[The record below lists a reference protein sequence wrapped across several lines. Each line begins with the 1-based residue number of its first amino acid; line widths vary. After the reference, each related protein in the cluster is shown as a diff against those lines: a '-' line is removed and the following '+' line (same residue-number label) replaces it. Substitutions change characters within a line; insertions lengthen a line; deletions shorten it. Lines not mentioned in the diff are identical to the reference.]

1 MDKARSKVAKALILA
16 GIVILVI
23 LSVIMIKRM
32 IPSKKVMDLND
43 YYVTE
48 PDKMLI
54 VLQNQIYDKE
64 ALYIDNVPY
73 IDYETVSSLFNKR
86 FYWDA
91 NENILIYT
99 TQNEVIKTEIGSS
112 DYYVNKS
119 KSSLTHSIVKTIG
132 EEVYIALDFVK
143 MYTNLEY
150 QVYEKPNRVVIQY
163 NWGTDYLYT
172 EVKKA
177 TQLRVGANIK
187 SDILVQLKSGDVL
200 TYVDTDNLLEN
211 GFSKVITN
219 DGIVGYVKNKYVKEA
234 HYETLE
240 NDYKEV
246 PYSHITKDYMIN
258 LVWHQVTNQ
267 AANNNILNA
276 ISTTKGVTTISPT
289 WFSVANNK
297 GEITSL
303 ASETY
308 VERAHRAGL
317 EVWALCNDF
326 DTKVDMYELLSHTS
340 RREKLANELIAKAIS
355 YNLDGLNIDFE
366 KISAKAGVHYIQF
379 LRELSIKCR
388 NNGIILSVDNY
399 VPAAYN
405 KYYDLEEQ
413 GEIVDYVIIM
423 GYDEHHSNSEESGSV
438 SSIGYVNEAI
448 KNTLEMVPKERVI
461 MAIPLYTRLWT
472 EKPDGKISSVACGM
486 NQGKN
491 YLSVNGVEPT
501 WDEETGQYY
510 GEYKTEEGLNRI
522 WLEEDKSIE
531 LKMKSIHDNDL
542 AGVAEWKL
550 GMEKESV
557 WNIIQ
562 KYTNYNKV
570 E

>member
-1 MDKARSKVAKALILA
+1 M
-16 GIVILVI
+16 
-23 LSVIMIKRM
+23 
-32 IPSKKVMDLND
+32 
-43 YYVTE
+43 
-48 PDKMLI
+48 
-54 VLQNQIYDKE
+54 
-64 ALYIDNVPY
+64 
-73 IDYETVSSLFNKR
+73 
-86 FYWDA
+86 
-91 NENILIYT
+91 
-99 TQNEVIKTEIGSS
+99 
-112 DYYVNKS
+112 
-119 KSSLTHSIVKTIG
+119 
-132 EEVYIALDFVK
+132 
-143 MYTNLEY
+143 
-150 QVYEKPNRVVIQY
+150 
-163 NWGTDYLYT
+163 
-172 EVKKA
+172 
-177 TQLRVGANIK
+177 
-187 SDILVQLKSGDVL
+187 
-200 TYVDTDNLLEN
+200 
-211 GFSKVITN
+211 
-219 DGIVGYVKNKYVKEA
+219 KNKYVKEA

-461 MAIPLYTRLWT
+461 MAIPFYTRLWT
-472 EKPDGKISSVACGM
+472 EKPDGKLSAVACGM